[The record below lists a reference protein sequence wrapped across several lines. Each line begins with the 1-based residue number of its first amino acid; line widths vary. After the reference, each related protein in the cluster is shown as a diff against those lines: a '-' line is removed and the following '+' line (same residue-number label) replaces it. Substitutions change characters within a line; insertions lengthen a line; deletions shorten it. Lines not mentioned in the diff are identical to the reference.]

1 MSHHPFVDELAS
13 VADVRTDQRLFCQRV
28 ARVGLFHI
36 LLAQSDVQHPYASD
50 KLLVVGK
57 EEGEFL
63 LVERQRQVGTD
74 DVATDVERVVLCH

>member
-13 VADVRTDQRLFCQRV
+13 VADVRTDQRLFCQSV

-36 LLAQSDVQHPYASD
+36 LLAQSDVQHPHASD

-74 DVATDVERVVLCH
+74 DVATDVERVVLGH